1 MPGSA
6 PSAHLESTPSRGC
19 AGRGLLFC
27 AVPGKV
33 SFTEKALEWGG
44 RAGYPVLPVTVRGQS
59 ARNPAVQLGS
69 PLLPHTFTQ
78 VFGSSKRDVLVPPL
92 ANRHVLRLD

>member
-33 SFTEKALEWGG
+33 SFTGKALEWGS
-44 RAGYPVLPVTVRGQS
+44 RAAYPVLPVTMRGQS

-69 PLLPHTFTQ
+69 PLSSHTQ
-78 VFGSSKRDVLVPPL
+78 VFGSSKRDALVPPL
-92 ANRHVLRLD
+92 ANRLVLRLD